1 MKSNMLRLTSLSLL
15 VLVTFG
21 CASTQMVKNWV
32 YPERGPLKFDKVM
45 ALVLVQDKF
54 VRQAGED
61 EMVKQIKKAE
71 AIAAYRV
78 IPSEQLVSESELKK
92 AVADSGVNGV
102 IVMRP
107 VYDQKE
113 VSYVSGSYPA
123 PYYSFWGYYSWAY
136 PVVYSPGYYR
146 EDRFVGVET
155 TIYDASDGKLVWSG
169 LTQHKNPKDAAK
181 TVANAAK
188 EVRKVMKKYGF
199 IE

>member
-1 MKSNMLRLTSLSLL
+1 MKLNILRLTSLSLV

-32 YPERGPLKFDKVM
+32 YPERGPLKFDKLM

-54 VRQAGED
+54 VRQAGEE
-61 EMVKQIKKAE
+61 EMVQQIKKAE
-71 AIAAYRV
+71 AIAAYT
-78 IPSEQLVSESELKK
+78 ILPSEQLISESRLKE
-92 AVADSGVNGV
+92 AVAASGVNGV
-102 IVMRP
+102 VVMRP

-146 EDRFVGVET
+146 QDRFVGIET

-169 LTQHKNPKDAAK
+169 LTQHKNPKDVTK
-181 TVANAAK
+181 TVAATAK
-188 EVRKVMKKYGF
+188 AVRKVMKKYGF
-199 IE
+199 LP